1 MFYKRSALILPTL
14 LLGPA
19 IAHEAYAAVYL
30 SESQAASIIF
40 PGLKFSKITLPLS
53 SEEQN
58 KIKAD
63 AKEDL
68 SGSEALIYSA
78 KSGDCVFIDR
88 VIGKHEYIT
97 YAVGVTKHGKIKGV
111 EILEY
116 RESYGFEVRGEKWR
130 AQFIGKD
137 GKSSLK
143 MNEDIM
149 NISGATLSSAH
160 ITRGVRRVLRTYDVI
175 KARI

>member
-1 MFYKRSALILPTL
+1 MFYKRSALLLPTL
-14 LLGPA
+14 LLGPV
-19 IAHEAYAAVYL
+19 IPHESYAAIYL
-30 SESQAASIIF
+30 SEAQAASVIF
-40 PGLKFSKITLPLS
+40 PGETFSKITLQLS
-53 SEEQN
+53 SEEQS
-58 KIKAD
+58 KIKSAAAD
-63 AKEDL
+63 D
-68 SGSEALIYSA
+68 SVHSEAQIFKA

-88 VIGKHEYIT
+88 VIGKHELIT
-97 YAVGVTKHGKIKGV
+97 YAVGISRQGKIKGV

-116 RESYGFEVRGEKWR
+116 RESYGHEIRGEKWR

-143 MNEDIM
+143 MNDDIM

-160 ITRGVRRVLRTYDVI
+160 ITSGVRRLLQTYDVI